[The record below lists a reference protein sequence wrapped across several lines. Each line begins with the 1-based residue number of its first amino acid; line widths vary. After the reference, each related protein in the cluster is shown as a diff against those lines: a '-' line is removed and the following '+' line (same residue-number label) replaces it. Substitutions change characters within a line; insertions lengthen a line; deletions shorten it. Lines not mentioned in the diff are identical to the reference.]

1 MPAHLILAAA
11 FGLIAA
17 FVGAVTGSGF
27 GNILLWYLGGC
38 WGGFLLSLLLM
49 LTLRACVPA
58 PTRPHHA
65 PS

>member
-27 GNILLWYLGGC
+27 GSILLWYLGGC
-38 WGGFLLSLLLM
+38 WGGFLLSVLLM
-49 LTLRACVPA
+49 LTLRARVPA
-58 PTRPHHA
+58 SARPFHA
-65 PS
+65 AS